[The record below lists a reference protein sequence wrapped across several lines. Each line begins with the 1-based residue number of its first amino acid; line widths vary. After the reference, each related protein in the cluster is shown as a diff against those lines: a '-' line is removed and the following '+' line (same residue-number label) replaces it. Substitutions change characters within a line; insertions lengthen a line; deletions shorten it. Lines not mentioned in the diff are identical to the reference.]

1 MDHAALEVDTMILPN
16 SYETMLDKIKQDWF
30 TLGWEA
36 GMKHSF
42 ELRDLVNE
50 FMDEEH
56 EN

>member
-1 MDHAALEVDTMILPN
+1 LDHAALEVDTMILPN

-50 FMDEEH
+50 FMDEEY